1 MTATRTL
8 DTARLAS
15 DLRVVLGQLVRRL
28 RSEHR
33 FSLAHGAVLGR
44 LDRDG
49 PQSVSELA
57 AAERIRPQSMAQTVT
72 ELQAEGLVTRRPDS
86 EDRRRALVELTGPG
100 LEALAADRRQRE
112 GWLAQ
117 AIAQGFS
124 EAEQTVL
131 SEAVGLLRRLAE
143 G

>member
-1 MTATRTL
+1 
-8 DTARLAS
+8 
-15 DLRVVLGQLVRRL
+15 
-28 RSEHR
+28 
-33 FSLAHGAVLGR
+33 
-44 LDRDG
+44 
-49 PQSVSELA
+49 
-57 AAERIRPQSMAQTVT
+57 MAQTVT